1 MVRGSRYQTKPA
13 GCEVVYF
20 LKSANA
26 VGSIDEAL
34 SLGRVEPK
42 RGEGQCGLRLFDL
55 RRRKRKNTPETRGGW
70 KDAVWDRQLRNCTTS
85 CEGGVE
91 IE

>member
-1 MVRGSRYQTKPA
+1 MVEAHYNSVVPSIGIPIPSPSVPAPSRL
-13 GCEVVYF
+13 EVVQF

-26 VGSIDEAL
+26 AVSIDEAL

-55 RRRKRKNTPETRGGW
+55 G
-70 KDAVWDRQLRNCTTS
+70 
-85 CEGGVE
+85 
-91 IE
+91 